1 MTTVQRTVAVLYA
14 TSGGMGDVGKF
25 AVALA
30 REQQAGEAAASGWQV
45 RAIAMDSND
54 GANNGFG
61 TSVDVEDEESKEK
74 VDNWFVP
81 YEMIKI
87 DVASDSSERKI
98 RESLEGVDAVISC
111 LGNRQPKMERW
122 CSVGTKKVINAMK
135 ANNIRRLVSL
145 SSMGIGKDDFF
156 ESHGADLSLDNH
168 APYHSAKCPQGSDLD
183 GRGGFRER
191 PRLCF
196 GASGGAHSL
205 GAAAGILRSS
215 PIAPGPR
222 RTFGIY
228 ACQIRCGKVPAPR
241 STHSNPTQQRGDHR
255 ILLQVLIITTSQ
267 PNTKKESQPK

>member
-1 MTTVQRTVAVLYA
+1 MTTVQRTVAALYA

-145 SSMGIGKDDFF
+145 SSMGIGKDDFLKATALTCLWTIMLRTILR
-156 ESHGADLSLDNH
+156 SVRKDLTSMEEEVL
-168 APYHSAKCPQGSDLD
+168 GSDLD
-183 GRGGFRER
+183 YVLVRPVGLTPSEPPRGSCDRLLSRQDHGGRLEFM
-191 PRLCF
+191 L
-196 GASGGAHSL
+196 AKSD
-205 GAAAGILRSS
+205 AAR
-215 PIAPGPR
+215 
-222 RTFGIY
+222 F
-228 ACQIRCGKVPAPR
+228 
-241 STHSNPTQQRGDHR
+241 
-255 ILLQVLIITTSQ
+255 LLQEALTPTLHSREVTIGYYS
-267 PNTKKESQPK
+267 KS